1 MEKNNRTKIL
11 SLVCKI
17 SWKGNNNTRI
27 EEDTD
32 FVLESNRV
40 KQVQPPLVTPG
51 STSSNIVRD
60 TWNTEKCV
68 WRRIFKEKE
77 NAYLNPVLPEDSYCF
92 ICSYWLRKDVT
103 NWQLDIRI
111 CSSNPSKPLW
121 SQLGCMWK

>member
-40 KQVQPPLVTPG
+40 KQVQPPLGTPG

-60 TWNTEKCV
+60 KWNTEKCV
-68 WRRIFKEKE
+68 WRRIFKEKKM
-77 NAYLNPVLPEDSYCF
+77 L
-92 ICSYWLRKDVT
+92 T
-103 NWQLDIRI
+103 
-111 CSSNPSKPLW
+111 
-121 SQLGCMWK
+121 